1 MFFSYSLAQPPALQR
16 LSSGLLQTVPID
28 LPVGVM
34 MHDFAITEH
43 YTLFMDLPLTFRLER
58 MQRESHLYCLSR
70 PSRFGLL
77 PGTKITVISA
87 GSRHR
92 LATSSIP

>member
-1 MFFSYSLAQPPALQR
+1 
-16 LSSGLLQTVPID
+16 
-28 LPVGVM
+28 

-58 MQRESHLYCLSR
+58 MQREPPLLFESDR

-77 PGTKITVISA
+77 P
-87 GSRHR
+87 RHKDNSNIR
-92 LATSSIP
+92 WFEAPACYIFHTLNAYERGRVVLILHERHHGA

>member
-1 MFFSYSLAQPPALQR
+1 MMFFSYSLAQPPYLHYVSPAQG
-16 LSSGLLQTVPID
+16 SCYNGAID

-58 MQRESHLYCLSR
+58 MQRR
-70 PSRFGLL
+70 ATF
-77 PGTKITVISA
+77 TV
-87 GSRHR
+87 
-92 LATSSIP
+92 